1 MKLNTF
7 NYNAKYY
14 LPSWNKIE
22 TIIGIQGMRQTNT
35 NSGEEYLIPD
45 ALTRDFGVFGTANY
59 EWKSNVIQ
67 AGLRFDTRSIN
78 TQAQAAFVAIEKNY
92 TSWNASL
99 GYKTSFTDHFIFR
112 LNVASGFRAPNL
124 AELTSNGIHE
134 GANRYE
140 VGNAN
145 LKTEQNLQ
153 TDLNLEY
160 QTDHVEFFVNGFYN
174 HIANYIYLS
183 PTGNQFTNS
192 GVVNF
197 IQVYD
202 YIQNNANLYGG
213 EIGLHFHPHPL
224 DWLHFETSFETVTGK
239 KENSDY
245 LPLIP
250 ANNWNNTLRFELN
263 DINWMK
269 ESFATISLSSTFN
282 QNQVSGFETRTGG
295 YSILNLGLGGALHF
309 GKTKVEVNLNVNNS
323 TDKKYIAH
331 LSRLKTDGISNI
343 GRNIILG
350 LNFNL

>member
-1 MKLNTF
+1 MH
-7 NYNAKYY
+7 
-14 LPSWNKIE
+14 
-22 TIIGIQGMRQTNT
+22 QTNM

-45 ALTRDFGVFGTANY
+45 AVTKDFGVFGTINY
-59 EWKSNVIQ
+59 EWGTNVIQ
-67 AGLRFDTRSIN
+67 AGLRFDTRNITSEAHGI
-78 TQAQAAFVAIEKNY
+78 QLHGGSFAALNKFY

-99 GYKTSFTDHFIFR
+99 GYKTNFNEAFVFR

-140 VGNAN
+140 IGNVN

-160 QTDHVEFFVNGFYN
+160 KTDHVEFFVNGFYN

-192 GVVNF
+192 GAVNF

-213 EIGLHFHPHPL
+213 EVGLHFHPHPL
-224 DWLHFETSFETVTGK
+224 DWLHFETSFETVTGQ
-239 KENSDY
+239 KENTDY

-263 DINWMK
+263 DSNWLK
-269 ESFATISLSSTFN
+269 ENFATISLSSTFN
-282 QNQVSGFETRTGG
+282 QNKVSGFETRTGG
-295 YSILNLGLGGALHF
+295 YSILNLGLGGTLHF
-309 GKTKVEVNLNVNNS
+309 GRTKVEVNLNGNNI

-331 LSRLKTDGISNI
+331 LSRLKTDGIANI
-343 GRNIILG
+343 GRNIVLG